1 MTVAFRLA
9 WRAMKTTRKFCLV
22 LPLVLGAC
30 AADDA
35 GSADGVS
42 FEPVADVGQLMNT
55 ILEPA
60 ADFYWDAVGTIID
73 FSGTLEIAPSSDEE
87 WELVRNSAYVIA
99 ESGNL
104 LMMEGRGA
112 TDDTWR
118 AMSLAMVQVGR
129 LAIEAA
135 EAKNTDAV
143 FDAGAE
149 VYAVCATGGARRQLL
164 VDHGRWSGSGCD
176 LTISGRR
183 GCERRSRLSTSSGD
197 PGGRLLI
204 IGGPELK
211 DRVGSGLGRPTGY
224 GLRRGG
230 WLGLPE
236 VAFERG

>member
-1 MTVAFRLA
+1 
-9 WRAMKTTRKFCLV
+9 MKTTRSILLV

-30 AADDA
+30 VADDA
-35 GSADGVS
+35 GSAEGVS
-42 FEPVADVGQLMNT
+42 FEPVADVGQLMVT

-87 WELVRNSAYVIA
+87 WELVRNAAYVMA

-112 TDDTWR
+112 NDEAWR
-118 AMSLAMVQVGR
+118 AMSLAMVQVGQ

-149 VYAVCATGGARRQLL
+149 VYAVCSACHAAYALE
-164 VDHGRWSGSGCD
+164 
-176 LTISGRR
+176 TIPPS
-183 GCERRSRLSTSSGD
+183 EL
-197 PGGRLLI
+197 PGN
-204 IGGPELK
+204 
-211 DRVGSGLGRPTGY
+211 
-224 GLRRGG
+224 
-230 WLGLPE
+230 
-236 VAFERG
+236 